1 MAYLFGMWDSIND
14 FIREGQEGLRLD
26 RNGNSTNTVNY
37 VDSSDYKLSDVSSN
51 AEWYEV
57 DTSQP
62 LDEQLDINRI
72 SKYVNQ
78 QALTNYKDTK
88 ESMQAKLDL
97 GGNLQKDRLKA
108 TEDATGIF
116 SFGLAA
122 PTLYRVVEWY
132 IEELDVLADMEKGSV
147 SETNKNFYYKEI
159 ASASNPNPKT
169 FKVRRQQKGTF
180 DMLKNVP
187 NVFLKSVGDNF
198 FAASQNKGI
207 GRDGKEYRLYFG
219 TRTKKIYLKR
229 PNKGGEPQYV
239 DIFVIAGGLGEL
251 NSMGMMAKVTPII
264 MLAQQLE
271 QAGSKVRIYGLRG
284 YSVSGDQVY
293 YSWVAKEYGA
303 PIDLQAISTAIADP
317 RFFRYAMWQNSE
329 GISRK
334 RYGKERTGYGSTLY
348 KKRDY
353 ERGFTLYKNYL
364 MEQKTKGVNKTKV
377 KNKELFIVGG
387 LPNPQNDWS
396 SNENAIKQEF
406 NRISDM
412 AELVLATKPE
422 KSLRRIIKRER
433 DAGQTDTDIR
443 DRLAEIIGDAFLT
456 VPFNNNLPDAE
467 KPYADSKEDVDKA
480 AKRLSEITETIN
492 RIMI

>member
-1 MAYLFGMWDSIND
+1 MAFLFGMWDSIND

-26 RNGNSTNTVNY
+26 RNGNPTNTINY
-37 VDSSDYKLSDVSSN
+37 VDSSEYQISN
-51 AEWYEV
+51 VTGNPTWYEV

-78 QALTNYKDTK
+78 QALTNYQDTK

-180 DMLKNVP
+180 DMLNNVP

-239 DIFVIAGGLGEL
+239 DIFVIAGGLGTL

-271 QAGSKVRIYGLRG
+271 QAGSKVRVYGLRA
-284 YSVSGDQVY
+284 YSRGSDKVF

-317 RFFRYAMWQNSE
+317 RFFRWAMWQNTE
-329 GISRK
+329 GINRK
-334 RYGKERTGYGSTLY
+334 RYGRELEGWGSTLY
-348 KKRDY
+348 EKDDY
-353 ERGFTLYKNYL
+353 SRGFTLYKNYL
-364 MEQKTKGVNKTKV
+364 NEQKRLGVNKTKV

-387 LPNPQNDWS
+387 LPKPRNDWS
-396 SNENAIKQEF
+396 DNEQAIKDEF
-406 NRISDM
+406 QRISDM
-412 AELVLATKPE
+412 SEIVLASKPE
-422 KSLRRIIKRER
+422 KSLRRIIQRDR
-433 DAGQTDTDIR
+433 DAGKTDTEIR
-443 DRLAEIIGDAFLT
+443 DRLAEIIGDAFFT
-456 VPFNNNLPDAE
+456 IPFDKNLPADE
-467 KPYADSKEDVDKA
+467 KPYADSQEDVEKA
-480 AKRLSEITETIN
+480 AKRLEEITQTIN
-492 RIMI
+492 RILI